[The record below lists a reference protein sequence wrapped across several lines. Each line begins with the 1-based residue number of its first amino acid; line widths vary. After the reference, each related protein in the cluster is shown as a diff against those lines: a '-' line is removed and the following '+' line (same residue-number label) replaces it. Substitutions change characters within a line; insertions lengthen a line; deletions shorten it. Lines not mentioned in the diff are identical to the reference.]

1 MEITLTKGLFL
12 LFILV
17 VGVILVFL
25 SIRNQKITGVIYK
38 LDPITEYI
46 DSSKV
51 KATIK
56 YPVIIGDSTCVALTS
71 QPFTST
77 PMPPASSAEPQSL
90 ASTISPSP
98 MKLQPLPP
106 PYSQCENLP
115 QSFVKIMKKNKCYV
129 GQNVIL
135 HYRFK
140 WLKNK
145 LSGKN
150 LGKINILMMIIGCLL
165 ILLFILTLIYVRNF

>member
-17 VGVILVFL
+17 VGALLVYL

-38 LDPITEYI
+38 LDPITEYL
-46 DSSKV
+46 DSSKL

-71 QPFTST
+71 PPLTSS
-77 PMPPASSAEPQSL
+77 PMPPASSMEPQSL
-90 ASTISPSP
+90 ESTFSPNP
-98 MKLQPLPP
+98 IPP
-106 PYSQCENLP
+106 PYSQCESLP

-150 LGKINILMMIIGCLL
+150 LGKINILMMIIGCVL

>member
-12 LFILV
+12 LFILI
-17 VGVILVFL
+17 VGALLVFL
-25 SIRNQKITGVIYK
+25 SIRTQKITGVIYK
-38 LDPITEYI
+38 LDPITEYL
-46 DSSKV
+46 DPYKL

-71 QPFTST
+71 QPLTSS
-77 PMPPASSAEPQSL
+77 PMPPASSMEPQSL
-90 ASTISPSP
+90 QSTFTPNP
-98 MKLQPLPP
+98 MELQTLPP
-106 PYSQCENLP
+106 PYSQCESLP

-150 LGKINILMMIIGCLL
+150 LGKINWLMMIIGCIL